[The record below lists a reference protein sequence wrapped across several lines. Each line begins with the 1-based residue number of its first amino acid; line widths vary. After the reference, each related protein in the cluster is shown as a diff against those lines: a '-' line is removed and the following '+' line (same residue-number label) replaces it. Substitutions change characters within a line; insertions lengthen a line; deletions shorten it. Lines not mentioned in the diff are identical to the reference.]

1 MSKRLGDNP
10 LKRKKSAE
18 TNIVRKMYRKKRA
31 PSPSKK
37 SQAKVKPKAKTKT
50 KTKKKKKTR

>member
-37 SQAKVKPKAKTKT
+37 VQAKVKPKTKT